1 MSNEQEKTKTSTR
14 RHRTDSAVKR
24 QVKIAKQQG
33 TLFNDEIIRQ
43 PHRLAKHHAMDCGD
57 PGCILCGNPRRNKM
71 LKTKDRLTMQ
81 ERRMFQDTDATNDK
95 HSNGLKPPEL
105 N

>member
-1 MSNEQEKTKTSTR
+1 MSNDQSKVKNSTR
-14 RHRTDSAVKR
+14 RHRDETAIKK

-33 TLFNDEIIRQ
+33 MLFNDDIIKQ

-81 ERRMFQDTDATNDK
+81 ERRMFQDTEATNDK
-95 HSNGLKPPEL
+95 HSNGLPPEE
-105 N
+105 